1 MPPGW
6 LRDKMI
12 ERYSRPRMKK
22 IWSEENKLDNWLKVE
37 LAVCEAWTKLGKI
50 PPGAMTRIRKARY
63 DPDRIAEFLQV
74 THHDMTAFLNSVSE
88 SLGKESRLDRKSVV

>member
-37 LAVCEAWTKLGKI
+37 LAVCEAWTKLGKV
-50 PPGAMTRIRKARY
+50 PPKIGRAH
-63 DPDRIAEFLQV
+63 V
-74 THHDMTAFLNSVSE
+74 
-88 SLGKESRLDRKSVV
+88 